1 MSTNAESLGQQSG
14 LRLGRVPA
22 WCWLG
27 AGAYLLFLIN
37 GNGLLNDSDTYWQIA
52 VGKSIL
58 DHHALPY
65 VDVFSFSK
73 AGEPWIS
80 SSWLAQ
86 AMSAAS
92 YELAGWVGPVVLAAA
107 SIAVTVS
114 LLAYFLARRIP
125 WTYAVVVAM
134 AALVLST
141 PHLLARPHVLA
152 LPVMVAWVGGL
163 VSASERGQAPS
174 FWLLPLIGL
183 WANLHGGF
191 IFGLALVAPFA
202 FDAWWNAEVSQRRP
216 LVLRWA
222 AFGIGAL
229 VACCATPYGWG
240 SIAASRRILELGG
253 LLHVISE
260 WAPADFSRFGALEA
274 SVFVLMAFALYR
286 GVKLAP
292 PRILLVLGLLYMAL
306 SHVRNIE
313 IFALLMPLVVL
324 APLAA
329 QFQLEATRS
338 VQMTLPVASAA
349 ALVVAVGGLT
359 WAFAASQGFSPPAAQ
374 SPAVAVDVLQARKA
388 KRILNDLAF
397 GGYLISRNQPVF
409 IDGRAELYGE
419 RFGLAFHGAL
429 QLQSVGLLIDLL
441 KDYDIDAVLLSPSTP
456 AASLLDRLDGWQ
468 RVHSD
473 AVAVAYVRTVKSRLP

>member
-1 MSTNAESLGQQSG
+1 MSASAESLVQQSG
-14 LRLGRVPA
+14 LKLGAAPA

-27 AGAYLLFLIN
+27 AGTYLLLLLN

-86 AMSAAS
+86 VLYAAS
-92 YELAGWVGPVVLAAA
+92 YRLAGWAGPVILAAA
-107 SIAVTVS
+107 STAITAS
-114 LLAYFLARRIP
+114 LLVYFLCRRIR

-134 AALVLST
+134 AAMVLST
-141 PHLLARPHVLA
+141 PHLLARPHVLV
-152 LPVMVAWVGGL
+152 LPVMLAWVIGL
-163 VSASERGQAPS
+163 VSASERGRAPS
-174 FWLLPLIGL
+174 FWWLPLIGL
-183 WANLHGGF
+183 WANLHGSF
-191 IFGLALVAPFA
+191 VFGLALVAPFA
-202 FDAWWNAEVSQRRP
+202 FDAWWNAEPSQRRS
-216 LVLRWA
+216 LVLRWI
-222 AFGIGAL
+222 AFGTGAF

-253 LLHVISE
+253 LLHLISE

-274 SVFVLMAFALYR
+274 SVFALMAAALYL
-286 GVKLAP
+286 GVRLAP
-292 PRILLVLGLLYMAL
+292 PRIVLVLGLLYMAL

-313 IFALLMPLVVL
+313 IFALLTPLVVL

-329 QFQLEATRS
+329 QFRFQAGQS
-338 VQMTLPVASAA
+338 VRMTFPVASAVALVA
-349 ALVVAVGGLT
+349 ALAGLT
-359 WAFAASQGFSPPAAQ
+359 WAFAASQQFSPPAAQ
-374 SPAVAVDVLQARKA
+374 SPAMAVDALQARNV
-388 KRILNDLAF
+388 KRVLNDLTF

-419 RFGLAFHGAL
+419 RFGLAFHNAL
-429 QLQSVGLLIDLL
+429 QLQSVGRLIDLL
-441 KDYDIDAVLLSPSTP
+441 KDYDIDGVLLSPSTP

-468 RVHSD
+468 RVHTD
-473 AVAVAYVRTVKSRLP
+473 DIAVAYVRTVKGGQP

>member
-1 MSTNAESLGQQSG
+1 MSASAEGLVQQSG
-14 LRLGRVPA
+14 WKLGGVPA

-27 AGAYLLFLIN
+27 AGAYLLFLVN
-37 GNGLLNDSDTYWQIA
+37 GSGLLNDSDTYWQIA

-65 VDVFSFSK
+65 VDAFSFSK

-86 AMSAAS
+86 VLYAAS
-92 YELAGWVGPVVLAAA
+92 YQLAGWAGPVVLAAA
-107 SIAVTVS
+107 STAVTAS
-114 LLAYFLARRIP
+114 LLAYFLGRRIP

-134 AALVLST
+134 AAIVLST
-141 PHLLARPHVLA
+141 PHLLARPHVLT
-152 LPVMVAWVGGL
+152 LPVMLAWVIGL
-163 VSASERGQAPS
+163 VSASERGRAPS
-174 FWLLPLIGL
+174 FWWLPLISL

-191 IFGLALVAPFA
+191 VFGLALVAPFA
-202 FDAWWNAEVSQRRP
+202 FDAWWNAEPSQRRS
-216 LVLRWA
+216 LVLRWI
-222 AFGIGAL
+222 AFGAGAL

-253 LLHVISE
+253 LLHIISE
-260 WAPADFSRFGALEA
+260 WAPADFSRLGGLEA
-274 SVFVLMAFALYR
+274 AVFVLMAATLYL

-292 PRILLVLGLLYMAL
+292 PRIVLVLGLLYMAL

-313 IFALLMPLVVL
+313 IFALLTPLVAL

-329 QFQLEATRS
+329 QFQLQASRS
-338 VQMTLPVASAA
+338 VRKTFPVASAA
-349 ALVVAVGGLT
+349 ALVAALGGLT
-359 WAFAASQGFSPPAAQ
+359 WAFAAGQRFAPPAAQ
-374 SPAVAVDVLQARKA
+374 SPAMAVDVLQARNA
-388 KRILNDLAF
+388 KRVLNDLAF

-429 QLQSVGLLIDLL
+429 QLQNVGLLIDLL

-468 RVHSD
+468 RVHAD
-473 AVAVAYVRTVKSRLP
+473 DIAVAYVRNAKGGQP